1 MEKKLHNTQI
11 MKKTPRQGDIG
22 VGANKI
28 DWKTNLN
35 KIASNRFRYPGM
47 IILEELIRVELAFII
62 QKVQK

>member
-1 MEKKLHNTQI
+1 

-47 IILEELIRVELAFII
+47 IILVELF
-62 QKVQK
+62 